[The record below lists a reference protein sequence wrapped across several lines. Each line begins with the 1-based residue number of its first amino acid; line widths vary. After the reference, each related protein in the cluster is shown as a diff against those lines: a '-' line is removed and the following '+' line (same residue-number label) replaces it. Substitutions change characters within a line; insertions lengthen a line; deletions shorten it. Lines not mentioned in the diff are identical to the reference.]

1 MNGGGV
7 DREASLQHDE
17 ESASPAR
24 SGRTVIMG
32 FDALDFEYVVKF
44 IDDLPN
50 LASLLERGT
59 SAPLES
65 THPPWT
71 GSAWPSLY
79 TGRDPSY
86 HGVFDFFTY
95 DGHPDTATLVSRK
108 DVHAPALWNYL
119 SASGLKSVIM
129 NVPVTHPADELDGV
143 LVPGYLAPEDTPGYP
158 ADVREELSEALGEEY
173 TIYSR
178 RETERADEEKLAGY
192 VDLIDLR
199 RRAATYLLSSREWD
213 FAFLEVQKTDAVF
226 HNFDDEA
233 AFRRI
238 YMAADEFVGAV
249 LEEVDEF
256 DNVLVVSD
264 HGIGPKQGYTI
275 YLNEILREHGYVVE
289 SEAGGR
295 GASLTDVKESL
306 TESNEGVSTGSAEDD
321 DARENGNRGEPP
333 SDGTTSA
340 GGLRMRLASTARKAL
355 GAIGISPADVYTVAQ
370 RVGLESVL
378 LSMTTNAFRDELG
391 GGVDWANSTAYCRS
405 NAELGVRI
413 NLEGR
418 DPGGVVSEAEYES
431 VRGELIE
438 LLESV
443 ETPDGNSA
451 FDHVIPADA
460 VYSGPY
466 AEDACDILIVPA
478 GMDHII
484 DTNLYGRQ
492 FVTVDSYD
500 HELEGVFIGAG
511 PGFKSGF
518 ETDSLSLTDVA
529 PITMTLLG
537 QPVPREMTGSV
548 PEGLLTVPF
557 AAADYEDVVYGT
569 GAETETTDDQVTN
582 RLEDLGYL

>member
-7 DREASLQHDE
+7 DREASLQTDDE
-17 ESASPAR
+17 SKRPSQR
-24 SGRTVIMG
+24 GRTVILG

-79 TGRDPSY
+79 TGRDPSH
-86 HGVFDFFTY
+86 HGVYDFFTY

-119 SASGLKSVIM
+119 SAAGLRSVVM
-129 NVPVTHPADELDGV
+129 NVPVTHPADEVEGV

-158 ADVREELSEALGEEY
+158 ADIRDELTEVLGEEY

-178 RETERADEEKLAGY
+178 RETGRADEAKLAGY

-199 RRAATYLLSSREWD
+199 KRSASYLLSSREWD

-238 YMAADEFVGAV
+238 YRAADEFVGAV
-249 LEEVDEF
+249 LEAVDDT

-264 HGIGPKQGYTI
+264 HGIGPKHGYTI

-289 SEAGGR
+289 SESGGR

-306 TESNEGVSTGSAEDD
+306 TGSAEGGQPDS
-321 DARENGNRGEPP
+321 AAVEGVRGNGEG
-333 SDGTTSA
+333 GTTEPDRNT
-340 GGLRMRLASTARKAL
+340 GTGVRMRIASAARKAL
-355 GAIGISPADVYTVAQ
+355 GAVGISPADVYTAAQ

-391 GGVDWANSTAYCRS
+391 GGVDWAKSAAYCRS

-413 NLEGR
+413 NLDGR
-418 DPGGVVSEAEYES
+418 DPGGVVAEAEYES
-431 VRGELIE
+431 VRKELID

-443 ETPDGNSA
+443 ETPDGNPA
-451 FDHVIPADA
+451 FDRVVRAET

-466 AEDACDILIVPA
+466 AEDACDVLLVPA

-484 DTNLYGRQ
+484 DTNLYGRP
-492 FVTVDSYD
+492 FVKVNSYD
-500 HELEGVFIGAG
+500 HDLEGVFIGAG
-511 PGFKSGF
+511 PGFDSGF
-518 ETDSLSLTDVA
+518 EADSLSLTDVA
-529 PITMTLLG
+529 PMTMALLG
-537 QPVPREMTGSV
+537 QPVPTDMTGSV
-548 PEGLLTVPF
+548 PPGLLTGSVET
-557 AAADYEDVVYGT
+557 AQYEDVEYGT
-569 GAETETTDDQVTN
+569 GIETETTDDQVTN